1 MTFMANHF
9 SQANKNVIQWCHLV
23 DRTYFY
29 GVLAA
34 TALTYCGS
42 IIVCYF
48 PSSAEE
54 TELMRYIYKRSHPE
68 RQFQTSFWFPF
79 IDDSES
85 YYYEVIFY
93 AQFFL
98 IYLQVFIGNTAM
110 SAIPCLVVHLIGQY
124 KILCE
129 FIEKLGREKHSNG
142 FFIYYEDL
150 KTNRFIM
157 RKKPLKGIK
166 RKQYEQRFFRQVIR
180 FHQELI
186 QFEHKL
192 NQFFYT
198 NIIIKTFFNNLIFI
212 LFLYQLTL
220 PSAFT
225 SKARLY
231 KLIIEFVAFG
241 FMHFYLCHC
250 SDLLDDCNEKIL
262 HAIRN
267 SDWMRCSL
275 ETRRGLCFLVRRVQ
289 RPNHLRFCGGA
300 IVLSRYHF
308 LRFVKLSYNVVNCM
322 RLKSTT

>member
-9 SQANKNVIQWCHLV
+9 SQANRNVIQWCHLV

-29 GVLAA
+29 GLLAV

-110 SAIPCLVVHLIGQY
+110 SAIPCLIVHLIGQY

-129 FIEKLGREKHSNG
+129 FIEKFGREENPNG
-142 FFIYYEDL
+142 FYIYYTDL
-150 KTNRFIM
+150 KNNRFIV
-157 RKKPLKGIK
+157 RNKPLTGKSK
-166 RKQYEQRFFRQVIR
+166 EKYERSFCRQVIR
-180 FHQELI
+180 YHQELL
-186 QFEHKL
+186 QFQK
-192 NQFFYT
+192 
-198 NIIIKTFFNNLIFI
+198 K
-212 LFLYQLTL
+212 
-220 PSAFT
+220 
-225 SKARLY
+225 
-231 KLIIEFVAFG
+231 V
-241 FMHFYLCHC
+241 
-250 SDLLDDCNEKIL
+250 
-262 HAIRN
+262 
-267 SDWMRCSL
+267 
-275 ETRRGLCFLVRRVQ
+275 
-289 RPNHLRFCGGA
+289 CGPTY
-300 IVLSRYHF
+300 I
-308 LRFVKLSYNVVNCM
+308 ND
-322 RLKSTT
+322 